1 MKNAIIVHGTCSKKE
16 YYADEKPTL
25 SNQNWIPWLQKQ
37 LTKRD
42 VMAYA
47 PDMPL
52 AFKPDYE
59 LWRREA
65 ERYSIGPHTMLVGH
79 STGGGFWVRWLS
91 EHPEVRVGKVVL
103 VAPWLDPNN
112 IKKTT
117 FFDFDIDPALVT
129 RTQGLTIFHSD
140 NDHLGI
146 RWSVE
151 IFREKLQ
158 GHQYRE
164 FHNHGHFCFEE
175 MRSHAFPELLD
186 ELLVTDGA
194 MISA

>member
-1 MKNAIIVHGTCSKKE
+1 MKNAIIVHGTCSRKE
-16 YYADEKPTL
+16 YFSDEKPTL

-37 LTKRD
+37 LMMRD
-42 VMAYA
+42 VIAYA
-47 PDMPL
+47 PDMPY

-59 LWRREA
+59 RWRLEA
-65 ERYSIGPHTMLVGH
+65 ERYSIGPQTMLVGH

-91 EHPEVRVGKVVL
+91 EHPDVHVGKVVL

-112 IKKTT
+112 IKKTS
-117 FFDFDIDPALVT
+117 FFDFEIDPTLVA

-146 RWSVE
+146 HWSVD
-151 IFREKLQ
+151 IFREKLI

-164 FHNHGHFCFEE
+164 FHNYGHFCYEE
-175 MRSHAFPELLD
+175 MQTHTFPELLD
-186 ELLVTDGA
+186 ELLATDGV

>member
-1 MKNAIIVHGTCSKKE
+1 MQRAILLHGTCSRRD
-16 YYADEKPTL
+16 YYDPAVPTL

-37 LTKRD
+37 LLMRD
-42 VMAYA
+42 IVPHA

-59 LWRREA
+59 LWRAEA
-65 ERYSIGPHTMLVGH
+65 ERFNIGLDTMLVGH

-91 EHPEVRVGKVVL
+91 ENPDVRVGKFVL

-117 FFDFDIDPALVT
+117 FFEFEIDPKLVE
-129 RTQGLTIFHSD
+129 RTKGLTIFASD

-151 IFREKLQ
+151 TFREKLP
-158 GHQYRE
+158 GHKYRE
-164 FHNHGHFCFEE
+164 FHNYGHFCSED
-175 MRSHAFPELLD
+175 MPDDAFPELLA
-186 ELLVTDGA
+186 ELLV
-194 MISA
+194 

>member
-1 MKNAIIVHGTCSKKE
+1 M
-16 YYADEKPTL
+16 
-25 SNQNWIPWLQKQ
+25 
-37 LTKRD
+37 RD
-42 VMAYA
+42 IMAYA

-65 ERYSIGPHTMLVGH
+65 ERFDIGPETMLVGH

-91 EHPEVRVGKVVL
+91 EHPNVLVGWVVL

-117 FFDFDIDPALVT
+117 FFDFGIDPDLVS
-129 RTQGLTIFHSD
+129 RTQGLTIFASD

-151 IFREKLQ
+151 AFREKLV
-158 GHQYRE
+158 GHKYRE
-164 FHNHGHFCFEE
+164 FHEYGHFCSQD
-175 MRSHAFPELLD
+175 MKTDAFPELL
-186 ELLVTDGA
+186 EALLVPA
-194 MISA
+194 MV